1 MSVEA
6 EKKNLVKIIFIYLFN
21 SGFKRDI
28 LISTR
33 KETNKFFIYFLL
45 ILNYILE
52 KYFNKVSDLIIN
64 YKPVCNTNNS
74 N

>member
-6 EKKNLVKIIFIYLFN
+6 EKKNLVKIIFTYLFN

-52 KYFNKVSDLIIN
+52 KYFNKVSDLILN

>member
-33 KETNKFFIYFLL
+33 KETKEFIFYFLL

-52 KYFNKVSDLIIN
+52 KYFNKVSDLILN